1 MKFLSIWTN
10 FYIDSMFFFRKLHY
24 LKLHYW
30 AIAKMKI
37 CNRSPWKSYSKGIKK
52 VIKYLRDENN
62 SKQQQ
67 FLSKNLGTSLG
78 SLIENLSLLCECPTS
93 LISKH
98 FLLSPFGSF
107 HLPNFKDNPYF
118 NIYWANG
125 TFSFLKW
132 SNAIHIITT
141 NIFMAISAVTLIL
154 FHRRPKRL
162 KPNTYEIV
170 NYIYYFTVFTKYLS
184 DQIE

>member
-10 FYIDSMFFFRKLHY
+10 FSIDSMFFFRKLHY

-98 FLLSPFGSF
+98 FLLSLLLGVSTFQTLKIIRISIF
-107 HLPNFKDNPYF
+107 IEQTEHFRSWNDQMLF
-118 NIYWANG
+118 ILLLL
-125 TFSFLKW
+125 TFSWLY
-132 SNAIHIITT
+132 
-141 NIFMAISAVTLIL
+141 L
-154 FHRRPKRL
+154 RL
-162 KPNTYEIV
+162 
-170 NYIYYFTVFTKYLS
+170 L
-184 DQIE
+184 

>member
-10 FYIDSMFFFRKLHY
+10 FSIDSMFFFRKLHY

-37 CNRSPWKSYSKGIKK
+37 CNRSHWKSYSKGIKK

-98 FLLSPFGSF
+98 FLLSFLLGVSTF
-107 HLPNFKDNPYF
+107 QTLKIIRISIFIEQTEHFRSWNDQMLF
-118 NIYWANG
+118 ILLLL
-125 TFSFLKW
+125 TFSWLY
-132 SNAIHIITT
+132 
-141 NIFMAISAVTLIL
+141 L
-154 FHRRPKRL
+154 RL
-162 KPNTYEIV
+162 
-170 NYIYYFTVFTKYLS
+170 L
-184 DQIE
+184 